1 MSQKVP
7 QKLTLTKEII
17 ASKIYFIRGQKI
29 MLDQD
34 LAKLYGVETA
44 QLKRAVRRN
53 RDRFPDDFMFE
64 LSKSELDD
72 LRCQIGTSRWGGTRY
87 IPFAFTE
94 QGVAMLSGVLNSDR
108 AIKVNIQIMRTFT
121 QLRNMLT
128 THEDLKSKIEAME
141 KKYDEQF
148 RIVFEAITQLIEED
162 EKPKKKIGY
171 IKEGQAKYGKGR
183 TKK

>member
-1 MSQKVP
+1 MPKKVP
-7 QKLTLTKEII
+7 RKLTLPTEII

-44 QLKRAVRRN
+44 QLKRAVRRH

-72 LRCQIGTSRWGGTRY
+72 LRCQIGTSKWGGTRY

-121 QLRNMLT
+121 QLRNMLAN
-128 THEDLKSKIEAME
+128 HKDLKHKIEVME
-141 KKYDEQF
+141 KKYDEQL
-148 RIVFEAITQLIEED
+148 RIVFEAITQLLEVD

-171 IKEGQAKYGKGR
+171 LKESQAKYGNRNMKN
-183 TKK
+183 